1 MRLTDIA
8 RAVLERVDPPRDI
21 EDYKEKIK
29 TLLDLEQYTK
39 ADPELMQAIKQAYQV
54 LAKWKI
60 QHDEEQKLVAS
71 EYEEEVPVEETNPIV
86 DAYNQYK
93 QALKQNNVREDDEDR
108 IDYRKHRGMPLKG
121 HEYHYKNGDE
131 LRYIIKDAGEAAEA
145 MRGHDET
152 AEAKY
157 LDQIN
162 DAATILGYRQK
173 GGKRLEKNF
182 EVEVEAEETDE
193 SSPMPGADMGL
204 SKTGEQAVRDLKL
217 SAQQVELLKAVATGQ
232 ADYSELGD
240 LEQDIFEYWFEAHPE
255 EFNPDLHGGGADPS
269 DTIMDELESWFE
281 NLHMESGT
289 GDQPVSSM
297 SREEMIHE
305 LDLTELEAM
314 DFADEDLVDM
324 MTRFEEASDGPDNE
338 NFESD
343 ILSALKEIADEH
355 QAERVKF
362 DNGDT
367 NLVDAFTASAAV
379 KAYES
384 LNPNLQPK
392 AREFMS
398 KSPNHLVKFVGIA
411 MGESKYKKTSTVGD
425 TIDIMREHFDDYE
438 KDLSNRW
445 YQYANYKSTRQK
457 IAELSKRI
465 VSREND

>member
-93 QALKQNNVREDDEDR
+93 QALKQNNVREDGDR
-108 IDYRKHRGMPLKG
+108 IDHRKHRGMPVKG
-121 HEYHYKNGDE
+121 HDYHYKNGDE

-173 GGKRLEKNF
+173 GGKRLEKN
-182 EVEVEAEETDE
+182 VEAEAYA
-193 SSPMPGADMGL
+193 G
-204 SKTGEQAVRDLKL
+204 
-217 SAQQVELLKAVATGQ
+217 
-232 ADYSELGD
+232 
-240 LEQDIFEYWFEAHPE
+240 
-255 EFNPDLHGGGADPS
+255 
-269 DTIMDELESWFE
+269 
-281 NLHMESGT
+281 ESGT
-289 GDQPVSSM
+289 GDPPISNM
-297 SREEMIHE
+297 SREEMIHKLGLSAE
-305 LDLTELEAM
+305 EAI
-314 DFADEDLVDM
+314 DFADEDLINM
-324 MTRFEEASDGPDNE
+324 MGEASDLPPPSVADKDLDEPESTMSDIRMSDGPDDE

-367 NLVDAFTASAAV
+367 DLVDAFTASAAV

-398 KSPNHLVKFVGIA
+398 KSPGHLVKFVGIA
-411 MGESKYKKTSTVGD
+411 MGESKYKKTPTVGN

-465 VSREND
+465 ISKEETIDS

>member
-173 GGKRLEKNF
+173 GGKRLEKN
-182 EVEVEAEETDE
+182 VEAEAYAGFGSKPGFGDPTKAPDE
-193 SSPMPGADMGL
+193 KRFKTYPKAAAG
-204 SKTGEQAVRDLKL
+204 SK
-217 SAQQVELLKAVATGQ
+217 
-232 ADYSELGD
+232 YSEGD
-240 LEQDIFEYWFEAHPE
+240 LVLVNGRSYVLDEYDDGIWWATDDDGGDFEFRPGSEDHHEPV
-255 EFNPDLHGGGADPS
+255 G
-269 DTIMDELESWFE
+269 
-281 NLHMESGT
+281 ESGT
-289 GDQPVSSM
+289 GDRPVSSM